1 MSLTDDELRRLYR
14 ARPDEFVRVRNE
26 LAREL
31 KKDGRADDAAAVA
44 TRRRPSAIAWSLN
57 QVARESVALVDAWSD
72 AAEHL
77 RDAMRRAVKGDAEAV
92 RQAQAAERRAS
103 DALVAAARAQLSEIG
118 ARDSDAAATRIAG
131 TLRAAMLD
139 DDLAPRVRAGTLE
152 TDVIASGF
160 GFGDVTADDIVPA
173 NKPGQRKAP
182 VIADTRRAK
191 AEAAAGAARRAAAAK
206 ARRAEATRLAAA
218 ADRLA
223 TAAERAQRRVEEL
236 RVQSERLHER
246 MRDAEREAR
255 RARNEADRASAIAA
269 RARTANDD

>member
-1 MSLTDDELRRLYR
+1 MSLTDGELRRLYT
-14 ARPDEFVRVRNE
+14 ARPDEFVRVRTE
-26 LAREL
+26 LVREL

-57 QVARESVALVDAWSD
+57 QVAHESSGLVAAWSD
-72 AAEHL
+72 AAGRL
-77 RDAMRRAVKGDAEAV
+77 RDAMHRAVKGDAEAV

-103 DALVAAARAQLSEIG
+103 DALVAAARAQLNEIG
-118 ARDSDAAATRIAG
+118 SKDSDTVAARIAG

-160 GFGDVTADDIVPA
+160 GFGDVTTDDIVPA
-173 NKPGQRKAP
+173 NKSSQRKVP
-182 VIADTRRAK
+182 VIPDARRAK
-191 AEAAAGAARRAAAAK
+191 AGATASAARRATAAK

-236 RVQSERLHER
+236 RAQSERLHER

-255 RARNEADRASAIAA
+255 RARSEADRASAIAA
-269 RARTANDD
+269 RARTSNDD